1 MAAAWVDVPHHSR
14 YQDVMTRTTISIPEE
29 LLQRL
34 RLIAAERRTSM
45 AGLIREALVDK
56 LGAYRTRP
64 RSLGIG
70 ASGQKDTARRAGDER
85 PEPRSWR

>member
-1 MAAAWVDVPHHSR
+1 MK
-14 YQDVMTRTTISIPEE
+14 RTTISLPDA
-29 LLQRL
+29 LLERL

-45 AGLIREALVDK
+45 AALIREAVEEK
-56 LGAYRTRP
+56 VQGHRPRP

-70 ASGQKDTARRAGDER
+70 ASGHTDTARLAGEER